1 MLIVFYAINACASAP
16 FDFCFFSSRHLS
28 VWISVS
34 FQALKIFG
42 IDKSEQ
48 SSNSVFECFATFF
61 GCVDAVQ
68 QRAKTMG
75 TASPTKNL
83 VASRTSRQRFLLAL
97 ARGARFASLESI
109 VRIDRHKT
117 RHPSNPFVLRVSDR
131 ALYIREHFLSARS
144 I

>member
-1 MLIVFYAINACASAP
+1 M
-16 FDFCFFSSRHLS
+16 S

-68 QRAKTMG
+68 QRAKKKTMG

-117 RHPSNPFVLRVSDR
+117 RHPSNPFVLRVSD
-131 ALYIREHFLSARS
+131 FLSARS
-144 I
+144 T